1 MKATPVVSK
10 ETPTDSKSSTTHRIV
25 DEEDQWEDG
34 DSYEG
39 EKDVNGYKSND
50 DKEDGLLSDEADY

>member
-10 ETPTDSKSSTTHRIV
+10 ETPTDSKSSTTWIV
-25 DEEDQWEDG
+25 DEEDEWEDG
-34 DSYEG
+34 DSYVG
-39 EKDVNGYKSND
+39 GKNVNRYKSND